1 MLFLRKRGIFHLHT
15 CGSSVFEIPS
25 EGNEF
30 IVEEK
35 GEKCI
40 EVRKGHRK
48 EKELLNDEV
57 PNKCFSGEFEWP
69 TCTS

>member
-1 MLFLRKRGIFHLHT
+1 
-15 CGSSVFEIPS
+15 VFETPS

-40 EVRKGHRK
+40 GVRKGHRK
-48 EKELLNDEV
+48 EKKN
-57 PNKCFSGEFEWP
+57 
-69 TCTS
+69 

>member
-1 MLFLRKRGIFHLHT
+1 VAFFIHT
-15 CGSSVFEIPS
+15 HVGSSVFEIPS

-48 EKELLNDEV
+48 EKNY
-57 PNKCFSGEFEWP
+57 
-69 TCTS
+69 

>member
-1 MLFLRKRGIFHLHT
+1 
-15 CGSSVFEIPS
+15 VFETPS

-35 GEKCI
+35 GEECI
-40 EVRKGHRK
+40 EVRKGKRK
-48 EKELLNDEV
+48 EKKLLNNEV
-57 PNKCFSGEFEWP
+57 PNKCLSGECEWP